1 MPLPDTEIERAK
13 NLLDVLCSEK
23 SIGSAKVGYQI
34 RGNKVSLT
42 ESRPLFIDP
51 TIVNTIHVAQ
61 FEFVPGQNIWVLYW
75 YDRRDKRVPYPT
87 GRNRDELEKLVHEVR
102 TDPTGVFWE

>member
-1 MPLPDTEIERAK
+1 MALPEEEAERV
-13 NLLDVLCSEK
+13 NRLLDSLCLER
-23 SIGSAKVGYQI
+23 SIEPVKVGYQI

-51 TIVNTIHVAQ
+51 SMINTIHVAQ
-61 FEFVPGQNIWVLYW
+61 FEFMPGPNVWVLYW

-87 GRNRDELEKLVHEVR
+87 GRNKDVLEKLVNEVR
-102 TDPTGVFWE
+102 NDPTGVFWE